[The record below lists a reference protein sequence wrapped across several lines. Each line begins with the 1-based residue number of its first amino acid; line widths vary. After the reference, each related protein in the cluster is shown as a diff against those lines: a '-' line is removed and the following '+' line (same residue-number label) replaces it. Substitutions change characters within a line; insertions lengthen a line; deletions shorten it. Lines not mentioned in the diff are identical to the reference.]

1 MKISLMTLFPESFD
15 GFLQGPVLRRAVR
28 NGALEIDVVDIRDY
42 ADGSFRKLDDNT
54 FGGGVGQVMRAQ
66 PVLNA
71 LASIREEDSY
81 VCAMTPVGIPY
92 TQKTARALSQKSH
105 LILLCG
111 HYEGIDERVYHAA
124 DARISIGDYILTGGE
139 IAACAVADSVI
150 RLLPGVLK
158 EAATQGESFENGLL
172 EYPQYTQPADL
183 DGDRVPDVLLS
194 GNHEKIRKWRL
205 EQSLRATLRYRPDLL
220 EKKVLTKE
228 EEALLRKIREETPK
242 SPGTET
248 G

>member
-92 TQKTARALSQKSH
+92 TQALSEVSSH
-105 LILLCG
+105 
-111 HYEGIDERVYHAA
+111 
-124 DARISIGDYILTGGE
+124 
-139 IAACAVADSVI
+139 
-150 RLLPGVLK
+150 P
-158 EAATQGESFENGLL
+158 
-172 EYPQYTQPADL
+172 P
-183 DGDRVPDVLLS
+183 
-194 GNHEKIRKWRL
+194 
-205 EQSLRATLRYRPDLL
+205 LRPL
-220 EKKVLTKE
+220 
-228 EEALLRKIREETPK
+228 
-242 SPGTET
+242 
-248 G
+248 